1 MESSQTPQFP
11 EGGVMSQYLDNMKVG
26 DPLEVKGPI
35 GHIMYKGDGEYL
47 HNKTSTH
54 ANKLV
59 NDRIS
64 ERVLFGSYLIGH
76 AGGRH
81 GHHAHVAA
89 DAERAQRPARPYPA
103 VPRVLQLHPRRRAH
117 VPRHRGPCRQAPRPP
132 QGTVPP

>member
-59 NDRIS
+59 M
-64 ERVLFGSYLIGH
+64 L
-76 AGGRH
+76 AGGTGITPMWQLMLSVLNDPH
-81 GHHAHVAA
+81 DPTLLYLVYSNSTL
-89 DAERAQRPARPYPA
+89 DDVLMYQDIEDLA
-103 VPRVLQLHPRRRAH
+103 VKHPDRLK
-117 VPRHRGPCRQAPRPP
+117 
-132 QGTVPP
+132 